1 MKTRWYKDAVVYQIY
16 PRSFCDGNGD
26 GVGDIRG
33 IISKLDYI
41 KSLGVDAVWLSPVY
55 KSPND
60 DNGYDI
66 SDYRDIMDEF
76 GTLDDWKE
84 MIAGMH
90 ERGIRLVMD
99 LVVNHTSDEHAWFV
113 ESRNK
118 DSEYRDY
125 YIWRRGRGKDG
136 KKPPNNWT
144 SNFTGPA
151 WEYDEES
158 GEWYL
163 HLFSKKQPDLNW
175 ENPKV
180 RQEVADICNYWFD
193 LGVDGFRCDVITY
206 ISKKDG
212 LPNGKPAFPLVGYE
226 QYAVGLRY
234 HEYIHELNE
243 RSFSRYDS
251 MTVGESIGITP
262 DNAFDAI
269 DESVGE
275 LDSVFSFDHMSVDF
289 RLNVLPKRFDLV
301 KFKKVLDRW
310 QQLPKTCQ
318 PTVFLENH
326 DQPRCLPR
334 FVGYYKDKRELA
346 GMSLAAAI
354 LFLRAT
360 PYIYQGQEIGMTNCD
375 FAVED
380 YKDIMSVNALATV
393 KKVAP
398 ILMPY
403 AKKVLL
409 KRARDHARTPMQWT
423 DGDNAGFST
432 AEPWM
437 KVNPN
442 FKDINVKDSEAR
454 EDSLLNFYRKTISY
468 RKGKDVV
475 ISGDFSLVLPKH
487 KDVFAYVREFK
498 GQRLLVIANFKNKRV
513 KFKLPNDFAFES
525 SKLALANYKDAQDLQ
540 NNLLLREYE
549 ALVYEIK

>member
-1 MKTRWYKDAVVYQIY
+1 
-16 PRSFCDGNGD
+16 
-26 GVGDIRG
+26 
-33 IISKLDYI
+33 
-41 KSLGVDAVWLSPVY
+41 
-55 KSPND
+55 
-60 DNGYDI
+60 
-66 SDYRDIMDEF
+66 
-76 GTLDDWKE
+76 
-84 MIAGMH
+84 
-90 ERGIRLVMD
+90 
-99 LVVNHTSDEHAWFV
+99 
-113 ESRNK
+113 
-118 DSEYRDY
+118 
-125 YIWRRGRGKDG
+125 
-136 KKPPNNWT
+136 
-144 SNFTGPA
+144 
-151 WEYDEES
+151 
-158 GEWYL
+158 
-163 HLFSKKQPDLNW
+163 
-175 ENPKV
+175 
-180 RQEVADICNYWFD
+180 
-193 LGVDGFRCDVITY
+193 
-206 ISKKDG
+206 
-212 LPNGKPAFPLVGYE
+212 
-226 QYAVGLRY
+226 
-234 HEYIHELNE
+234 
-243 RSFSRYDS
+243 
-251 MTVGESIGITP
+251 
-262 DNAFDAI
+262 
-269 DESVGE
+269 
-275 LDSVFSFDHMSVDF
+275 
-289 RLNVLPKRFDLV
+289 
-301 KFKKVLDRW
+301 
-310 QQLPKTCQ
+310 
-318 PTVFLENH
+318 
-326 DQPRCLPR
+326 
-334 FVGYYKDKRELA
+334 
-346 GMSLAAAI
+346 MSLAAAI

-360 PYIYQGQEIGMTNCD
+360 PYIYQGQEIGMTNCN

-454 EDSLLNFYRKTISY
+454 EDSLLNFYRKAISY

-475 ISGDFSLVLPKH
+475 ISGDFSLVRPKH